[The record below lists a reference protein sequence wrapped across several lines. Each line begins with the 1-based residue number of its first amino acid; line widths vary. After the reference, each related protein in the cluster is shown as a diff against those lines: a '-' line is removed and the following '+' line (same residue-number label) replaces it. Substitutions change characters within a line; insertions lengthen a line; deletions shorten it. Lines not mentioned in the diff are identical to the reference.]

1 MANTYIPGTDDG
13 YGDQPYWLTST
24 AMARDVSHG
33 SEHSNYSATS
43 NVQYDFAV
51 SAGSENMGSYDFYN
65 VADAGSYAT
74 SGQAYDVNNQA
85 EEQEF
90 QYQFYDFIAND
101 NSGQGPYWRL
111 KSGFTS
117 SAEYPEILPIPATN
131 ASPPTN
137 NTSTVGD
144 AAGRHVCLE
153 PFCNASPFKRKADL
167 LRHYLHRHRDAN
179 QKTPFH
185 CDWKRCQRSK
195 EPFYRLDHCREHY
208 RDYHQE
214 DLSRR
219 GPNKENSE
227 WWKSRKVDITWW
239 RCPKCLSRIA
249 IDSKGFQCGK
259 CKTTCEPERR
269 KLRGYE

>member
-131 ASPPTN
+131 A
-137 NTSTVGD
+137 
-144 AAGRHVCLE
+144 R
-153 PFCNASPFKRKADL
+153 F
-167 LRHYLHRHRDAN
+167 
-179 QKTPFH
+179 
-185 CDWKRCQRSK
+185 
-195 EPFYRLDHCREHY
+195 
-208 RDYHQE
+208 
-214 DLSRR
+214 
-219 GPNKENSE
+219 
-227 WWKSRKVDITWW
+227 
-239 RCPKCLSRIA
+239 
-249 IDSKGFQCGK
+249 
-259 CKTTCEPERR
+259 
-269 KLRGYE
+269 